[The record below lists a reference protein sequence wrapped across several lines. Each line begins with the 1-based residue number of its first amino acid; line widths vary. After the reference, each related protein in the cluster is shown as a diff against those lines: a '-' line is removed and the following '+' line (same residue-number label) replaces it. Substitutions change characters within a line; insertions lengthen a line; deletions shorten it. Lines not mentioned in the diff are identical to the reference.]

1 MSPEEALRAAAAAA
15 QSVMAAHDGRY
26 VDAARHAIDAA
37 LELVPHEEAAK
48 LLDEAAIRR
57 ANLAADVAEQAK
69 FGKLADDLAELDDP
83 AYDKDDP
90 THPGAE

>member
-1 MSPEEALRAAAAAA
+1 MSPEEALRAAASAA

-37 LELVPHEEAAK
+37 LELVPADEAAK

-57 ANLAADVAEQAK
+57 ANRTA
-69 FGKLADDLAELDDP
+69 DLAERLKFGLSEPDDD
-83 AYDKDDP
+83 AD
-90 THPGAE
+90 

>member
-1 MSPEEALRAAAAAA
+1 MSPEEALRAAASAA

-37 LELVPHEEAAK
+37 LELVPADEAAK

-57 ANLAADVAEQAK
+57 ANAIADAVEAAK
-69 FGKLADDLAELDDP
+69 FGNLHELDD
-83 AYDKDDP
+83 AGDEP
-90 THPGAE
+90 TNPGTR